1 VIRPARIADL
11 EGVMPTLNY
20 EIGTNSRREI
30 MTMHG
35 YIARCAM
42 LDESRAMYRA
52 FLFTDARSNPKPN
65 SILWA
70 VIPQRTVDS
79 VRREELPIDP

>member
-1 VIRPARIADL
+1 
-11 EGVMPTLNY
+11 MNF
-20 EIGTNSRREI
+20 EIGTNTRREI

-35 YIARCAM
+35 YIAKCAM
-42 LDESRAMYRA
+42 LDESRPMYRA
-52 FLFTDARSNPKPN
+52 FLFTDAGANRKPN

-70 VIPQRTVDS
+70 VNPQRTVDS